1 MKKIAMGW
9 VVALAALAAPVAQAD
24 ALAGLGLTTLP
35 GGAFIA
41 IPANASDFL
50 GPGPRSITSGITWS
64 STAALSLFGYTG
76 GYGIDSHGNWN
87 GVPMLALNAGVGTM
101 TIAFATPVRGVGA
114 FMNYAP
120 GWGDVPTIAA
130 YDASHQLL
138 ESYVLNYP
146 VVANAEFDVNAGEV
160 HGFLRTNA
168 DIAYFTLAGSGIV
181 ATNLQVTPVPEPAAY
196 AMLLAGL
203 GVMATVVRR
212 RRIGA
217 SR

>member
-1 MKKIAMGW
+1 MKKFATVW
-9 VVALAALAAPVAQAD
+9 VAAVAAFAGPLAHAD
-24 ALAGLGLTTLP
+24 ELAGLGLTLLP
-35 GGAFIA
+35 DGAFIA

-64 STAALSLFGYTG
+64 STADFSLFGYTG
-76 GYGIDSHGNWN
+76 GYGIGTHGNWN

-101 TIAFATPVRGVGA
+101 TIAFAAPVRGIGA

-120 GWGDVPTIAA
+120 GTGDAPAIAA

-138 ESYVLNYP
+138 ESYVLDYP
-146 VVANAEFDVNAGEV
+146 VVANAQFDVNAGEV
-160 HGFLRTNA
+160 HGFLRASA

-181 ATNLQVTPVPEPAAY
+181 ATNLQVTPVPEPSAY

-203 GVMATVVRR
+203 GVMAAVVRR
-212 RRIGA
+212 RRIGTTL
-217 SR
+217 

>member
-1 MKKIAMGW
+1 MKKFAMVW
-9 VVALAALAAPVAQAD
+9 VAAVAAFAGPLAHAD
-24 ALAGLGLTTLP
+24 ELAGLGLTTLP
-35 GGAFIA
+35 DGAFVA

-64 STAALSLFGYTG
+64 STADLSLFGYTG
-76 GYGIDSHGNWN
+76 GYGIGTHGNWN

-120 GWGDVPTIAA
+120 GTDGVPTIAA

-138 ESYVLNYP
+138 ESYVLDYP
-146 VVANAEFDVNAGEV
+146 VVANAQFDVNAGEV

-181 ATNLQVTPVPEPAAY
+181 ATNLQVTPVPEPSAY

-203 GVMATVVRR
+203 GVMAAVVRR

-217 SR
+217 TG